1 MRYHIYWND
10 KVLFKDLD
18 EEEFENIWSKL
29 HWVYNEE
36 LNYICI
42 TDEVI
47 YDFEDYLEEVSY

>member
-29 HWVYNEE
+29 HWVYNKE